1 MLKIEG
7 LVKKYSKRV
16 ILNSFNYE
24 FYDTGFYILKGRS
37 GSGKTT
43 LLNIIA
49 NQIKYDEGNI
59 TYPESVK
66 NIYKDITY
74 ITQDSC
80 LFNELTFEKNIE
92 LINELQSNSLN
103 QELIDNILTKL
114 NIESLKG
121 SLVST
126 LSKGEKQRL
135 SIAIAL
141 MNDSKIILADE
152 ITSALDKENKD
163 IIINLLNEL
172 SKDRLVI
179 LSTHDDTIINSFNDR
194 IIDFN
199 NLKEYQYKPNALNKE
214 TRKDK
219 KYHLNLST
227 RINISLNILHKQKL
241 RKLYSYVIFFLI
253 MLFISFSLNLNSVN
267 KNKIITEDIKN
278 NNINYVLTQNFDK
291 SKITNYEDNLYNVG
305 GGIRLSQIKTNV
317 SYDFYIINTLVLDDT
332 LEDNQIILTDYS
344 LSLIKKYNIL
354 DFENP
359 NDTLGKNIKINNI
372 DVTIKDVILTDYSNQ
387 NTDYI
392 FNNLECYYSMGY
404 VSSNLYNKFY
414 SNYEDSNIYYIKLD
428 NINID
433 ELLNLIF
440 EQDGDIIY
448 KNYREVSNEIK
459 TCENIKKSLYIMSI
473 ALVLISIVV
482 TSYTIYIMY
491 LSNLKDIKLLKVY
504 GVDKLSIYLLFLLEF
519 ISPLIVS
526 YILSTLTNIII
537 TNILNTQILK
547 FIKTSIFNMSSNIIT
562 LLLVVIIILLSNFVT
577 ILNKNK

>member
-179 LSTHDDTIINSFNDR
+179 LSTHDDTIINSFNYR

-267 KNKIITEDIKN
+267 KNKIIIEDIKN

-317 SYDFYIINTLVLDDT
+317 SYDFYIINTLV
-332 LEDNQIILTDYS
+332 
-344 LSLIKKYNIL
+344 
-354 DFENP
+354 
-359 NDTLGKNIKINNI
+359 
-372 DVTIKDVILTDYSNQ
+372 
-387 NTDYI
+387 
-392 FNNLECYYSMGY
+392 
-404 VSSNLYNKFY
+404 
-414 SNYEDSNIYYIKLD
+414 
-428 NINID
+428 
-433 ELLNLIF
+433 
-440 EQDGDIIY
+440 
-448 KNYREVSNEIK
+448 
-459 TCENIKKSLYIMSI
+459 
-473 ALVLISIVV
+473 
-482 TSYTIYIMY
+482 
-491 LSNLKDIKLLKVY
+491 
-504 GVDKLSIYLLFLLEF
+504 
-519 ISPLIVS
+519 
-526 YILSTLTNIII
+526 
-537 TNILNTQILK
+537 
-547 FIKTSIFNMSSNIIT
+547 
-562 LLLVVIIILLSNFVT
+562 
-577 ILNKNK
+577 

>member
-1 MLKIEG
+1 M
-7 LVKKYSKRV
+7 
-16 ILNSFNYE
+16 
-24 FYDTGFYILKGRS
+24 
-37 GSGKTT
+37 
-43 LLNIIA
+43 
-49 NQIKYDEGNI
+49 
-59 TYPESVK
+59 
-66 NIYKDITY
+66 
-74 ITQDSC
+74 
-80 LFNELTFEKNIE
+80 
-92 LINELQSNSLN
+92 
-103 QELIDNILTKL
+103 
-114 NIESLKG
+114 
-121 SLVST
+121 
-126 LSKGEKQRL
+126 
-135 SIAIAL
+135 
-141 MNDSKIILADE
+141 
-152 ITSALDKENKD
+152 
-163 IIINLLNEL
+163 
-172 SKDRLVI
+172 
-179 LSTHDDTIINSFNDR
+179 
-194 IIDFN
+194 
-199 NLKEYQYKPNALNKE
+199 
-214 TRKDK
+214 
-219 KYHLNLST
+219 
-227 RINISLNILHKQKL
+227 
-241 RKLYSYVIFFLI
+241 
-253 MLFISFSLNLNSVN
+253 
-267 KNKIITEDIKN
+267 
-278 NNINYVLTQNFDK
+278 
-291 SKITNYEDNLYNVG
+291 
-305 GGIRLSQIKTNV
+305 
-317 SYDFYIINTLVLDDT
+317 
-332 LEDNQIILTDYS
+332 
-344 LSLIKKYNIL
+344 IKKYNIL